1 MASLQ
6 VYDQLLQFPL
16 FLGMS
21 RDELTDIV
29 GHTKFEF
36 LKDSAHHTII
46 ASGSACTHLYFLLSG
61 TVSVETRSDDGS
73 YVLTEQLSSPAILQP
88 EAVFGYQQSYTH
100 SFTSLSSVAILRIE
114 RSEIVRLT
122 QDFLIFRINLL
133 NLLATHTQ
141 KLLHRPWRRAPQ
153 SLRERIARF
162 ISDHCV
168 YPAGAKT
175 LRIHMTQLATEV
187 GDSRLDVSRALNS
200 LQDDG
205 LIRLR
210 RGIIEV
216 PQLECIIHNA

>member
-1 MASLQ
+1 MAVLQ
-6 VYDQLLQFPL
+6 LYDQLLQFPL

-21 RDELTDIV
+21 RDDITDIV
-29 GHTKFEF
+29 GHTRFEF
-36 LKDSAHHTII
+36 LKDAPHRLII
-46 ASGSACTHLYFLLSG
+46 AEGSACTHLYFLLSG
-61 TVSVETRSDDGS
+61 SVSVETHSDDGTYS
-73 YVLTEQLSSPAILQP
+73 ITEQLAAPVIIQS
-88 EAVFGYQQSYTH
+88 EAVFGYQQRYTH
-100 SFTSLSSVAILRIE
+100 TYKSLSQVALLRIE

-153 SLRERIARF
+153 SLRERIVRF
-162 ISDHCV
+162 ISDRCV

-175 LRIHMTQLATEV
+175 IHIRMTQLAAEV

-200 LQDDG
+200 LQDDD
-205 LIRLR
+205 LLRLH

-216 PQLECIIHNA
+216 PQLERLINLF

>member
-1 MASLQ
+1 MAVLQ
-6 VYDQLLQFPL
+6 LYDQLLQFPL

-21 RDELTDIV
+21 RDDITDIV
-29 GHTKFEF
+29 GHTRFEF
-36 LKDSAHHTII
+36 LKDAPHRLII
-46 ASGSACTHLYFLLSG
+46 AEGSACTHLYFLLSG
-61 TVSVETRSDDGS
+61 SVSVETHSDDGTYS
-73 YVLTEQLSSPAILQP
+73 ITEQLAAPVILQP
-88 EAVFGYQQSYTH
+88 EAVFGYQQRYTH
-100 SFTSLSSVAILRIE
+100 TYKSLSQVALLRIE

-153 SLRERIARF
+153 SLRERIVRF
-162 ISDHCV
+162 ISDRCV

-175 LRIHMTQLATEV
+175 IHIRMTQLAAEV

-200 LQDDG
+200 LQDDD
-205 LIRLR
+205 LLRLH

-216 PQLECIIHNA
+216 PQLERLINLF

>member
-1 MASLQ
+1 MAVLQ
-6 VYDQLLQFPL
+6 LYDQLLQFPL

-21 RDELTDIV
+21 RDDITDVV
-29 GHTKFEF
+29 GHTRFEF
-36 LKDSAHHTII
+36 LKDAPHRLII
-46 ASGSACTHLYFLLSG
+46 AEGSACTHLYFLLSG
-61 TVSVETRSDDGS
+61 SVSVETHSDDGTYS
-73 YVLTEQLSSPAILQP
+73 ITEQLAAPVILQP
-88 EAVFGYQQSYTH
+88 EAVFGYQQRYTH
-100 SFTSLSSVAILRIE
+100 TYKSLSQVALLRIE

-153 SLRERIARF
+153 SLRERIVRF
-162 ISDHCV
+162 ISDRCV

-175 LRIHMTQLATEV
+175 IHIRMTQLAAEV

-205 LIRLR
+205 LLRLH

-216 PQLECIIHNA
+216 PQLERLINLF